1 MDGPPASVLVI
12 DDETYMRD
20 ILEIGLTQ
28 RGFRVRTAADGP
40 TGLKLLEAEPFDVIL
55 LDLMLPRVDGLALI
69 PMLRRSTEAPI
80 LLLSAK
86 ADVAA
91 KVTGLEAG
99 ADDYLAKPFDFGELT
114 ARLRSALRRPALRE
128 VVTWRYADL
137 VMDAQR
143 RRVERGGD
151 EIHLT
156 AREFD
161 LLAVLARSPERVYT
175 RSQLIDLVW
184 GAQRDVSPA
193 TVESYISYLRAK
205 VDAPPHRRLIHTV
218 RGVGY
223 SVR

>member
-1 MDGPPASVLVI
+1 MLVI
-12 DDETYMRD
+12 DDETSMRD
-20 ILEIGLTQ
+20 ILEIGLSQ

-55 LDLMLPRVDGLALI
+55 LDLVLPRVDGLALI

-80 LLLSAK
+80 VLISAK

-99 ADDYLAKPFDFGELT
+99 ADDYLGKPFDFGELT

-161 LLAVLARSPERVYT
+161 LLAVLARSPVRVYT

-205 VDAPPHRRLIHTV
+205 VDAPPHRRLIHT
-218 RGVGY
+218 
-223 SVR
+223 